1 MGYRSDVRIITSKK
15 GYDKLRK
22 HVEKYLKEKND
33 DSNLLEDADIRF
45 VTSKG
50 VLIGW
55 DNIKWYEWC
64 NWPEIDSIL
73 TGLDKLEKEDYS
85 YRFSR
90 IGEGIDDIDERY
102 YDSKNRNGEDI
113 PSIDIEREFNDEY
126 MKDSLREEAY
136 SCKEQDVGAEL

>member
-22 HVEKYLKEKND
+22 HVEKYLKERND
-33 DSNLLEDADIRF
+33 DSNLLEDADVRF

-55 DNIKWYEWC
+55 DSIKWYEWS

-73 TGLDKLEKEDYS
+73 SGLQELEKEDYS
-85 YRFSR
+85 YRFGR
-90 IGEGIDDIDERY
+90 LGEGMDDIDERY
-102 YDSKNRNGEDI
+102 YDSEHREGEDI
-113 PSIDIEREFNDEY
+113 PYIDIEREFNDEY
-126 MKDSLREEAY
+126 MKDGLLEDRKSN
-136 SCKEQDVGAEL
+136 KEQDVGAEI

>member
-1 MGYRSDVRIITSKK
+1 MSYKSDVRIITSKK

-33 DSNLLEDADIRF
+33 DSNLLEEPDIRF

-55 DNIKWYEWC
+55 DSIKWREWS

-73 TGLDKLEKEDYS
+73 SGLHELESEDYS

-90 IGEGIDDIDERY
+90 IGEGIDDIEERY
-102 YDSKNRNGEDI
+102 YDSEHREDEDI
-113 PSIDIEREFNDEY
+113 PYIDIEREFNDEY
-126 MKDSLREEAY
+126 MKDGLLEDIRSNR
-136 SCKEQDVGAEL
+136 EQDVGVEI

>member
-55 DNIKWYEWC
+55 DSIKWYEWS

-73 TGLDKLEKEDYS
+73 SGLQELEKEDYS

-136 SCKEQDVGAEL
+136 SCKEQDVGAEI